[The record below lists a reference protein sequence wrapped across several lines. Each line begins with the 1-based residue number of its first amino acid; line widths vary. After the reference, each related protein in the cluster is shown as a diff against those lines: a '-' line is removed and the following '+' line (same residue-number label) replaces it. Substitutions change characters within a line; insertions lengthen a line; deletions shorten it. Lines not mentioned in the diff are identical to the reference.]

1 MNRDQVAKHYSRGE
15 LLLRLRAALQDDGAD
30 PDHPTMDALAPY
42 DQFHGRG
49 VEATRDALGLMPAR
63 ANDRILDIGSGL
75 GGPARSVADRFGCTV
90 TGIDLMPEFCEVA
103 RELSRLLNFEKRTV
117 FEVAD
122 ATSMPFEAGSFDGA
136 YSMNVSM
143 NIGAKAIFYQE
154 VHRVLKPGAWL
165 VLSEIA
171 RGEGPEVDYPT
182 AWAASSDT
190 SFLCTTDETVL
201 GLNAAGF
208 EIVSV
213 RSTSGR
219 NARIRRPF
227 ARIGPARREAA
238 SSGGDA
244 DPRRERRRSDQK
256 HVTRLCRGTNLA
268 RRTCRP
274 SPNITMTKPTAT
286 YRELTQSVT
295 QNLASL
301 RSDMPDLMKG
311 FGDMARAA
319 TRDGALDKKTK
330 ELIALA
336 LGVAAHCDACIGF
349 HVQTLVKLG
358 ATKAEVEEAL
368 GMAVYMGGG
377 PSLMYSANAMAA
389 FDEFSTADAR

>member
-1 MNRDQVAKHYSRGE
+1 MNRDHEVAKHYSRGE

-103 RELSRLLNFEKRTV
+103 RELSRLLNFDKRTV

-143 NIGAKAIFYQE
+143 NIGAKAVFYQE

-171 RGEGPEVDYPT
+171 RGKGPEVDYPT
-182 AWAASSDT
+182 AWAASSET
-190 SFLCTTDETVL
+190 SFLCTIDETVL
-201 GLNAAGF
+201 GLDAAGF

-213 RSTSGR
+213 RSTLEEMLAFGARSRESVQRGEKPPHRAVMLIHAESAAAAIRNTSRGFAEGR
-219 NARIRRPF
+219 ILPVELV
-227 ARIGPARREAA
+227 ARR
-238 SSGGDA
+238 
-244 DPRRERRRSDQK
+244 
-256 HVTRLCRGTNLA
+256 
-268 RRTCRP
+268 RT
-274 SPNITMTKPTAT
+274 
-286 YRELTQSVT
+286 
-295 QNLASL
+295 
-301 RSDMPDLMKG
+301 
-311 FGDMARAA
+311 
-319 TRDGALDKKTK
+319 
-330 ELIALA
+330 
-336 LGVAAHCDACIGF
+336 
-349 HVQTLVKLG
+349 
-358 ATKAEVEEAL
+358 
-368 GMAVYMGGG
+368 
-377 PSLMYSANAMAA
+377 
-389 FDEFSTADAR
+389 